1 MKKFL
6 ILVTLIVSAFMLFSC
21 EPKGEESDAISFVVD
36 GAEKNI
42 AFESVIND
50 EEILVPMTD
59 AEAWLGSDFT
69 CSEDTG
75 VIKAK
80 NEFYNIEMRLD
91 FDVAISGKK
100 DYFTLS
106 VYPTVIDGEV
116 YVPIVFCSE
125 NLGFKIAIEEETN
138 TVLINKKQTT
148 YDQPKYEQH
157 EWAIKRAHQ
166 LSGFAFTP
174 LKDIPSHNSSGHTVL
189 KEGVEYKGIL
199 YSSTESNNK
208 FITEN
213 VSFET
218 FLSALANPDSVLYT
232 KDLYGSNN
240 ASSYYGMVCNTLVR
254 YCLGITPR
262 YNTKSWFNIP
272 GMQKV
277 AGPSSYTV
285 NDLELCD
292 VFHFYSSGGH
302 VAIVTGILRDEDG
315 KILKVEISE
324 CIRTNCVSR
333 WFTVSEFE
341 AYRREYSLCRYENV
355 EAIPEFDEEENAI
368 LYNSGIEKTSPKIAV
383 DYGNKSNYFYGET
396 TVISS
401 FAEGENTVQIYR
413 GEELIEEISVNG
425 YTKSERILDGGY
437 YTVRLKGTEYFTEFC
452 VTNPEITHTVENG
465 VITITASSGD
475 AKSKLSHME
484 FRGDTVQNTILT
496 EEEIAT
502 GVIVRQIPEGETY
515 FKVSFRN
522 EYGIWTHKSIKIY
535 QE

>member
-21 EPKGEESDAISFVVD
+21 APDGEESDAISFVVD

-42 AFESVIND
+42 AFEPVIND

-59 AEAWLGSDFT
+59 AEAWLGSEFT

-272 GMQKV
+272 GMKKI
-277 AGPSSYTV
+277 ASASCYTV
-285 NDLELCD
+285 EDLELCD
-292 VFHFYSSGGH
+292 VFHFYSGGGH
-302 VAIVTGILRDEDG
+302 VAIVTGIMRDEDG

-452 VTNPEITHTVENG
+452 VTKPEITHTVENG

-496 EEEIAT
+496 EEELAT